1 MAFYLMTF
9 NPKKWLGTRE
19 DFLDELNSFKEGNS
33 LIISWSIQAFKDA
46 GPNDMCFFLVQG
58 TNKRGIY
65 GRGVFTSE
73 AFVDEKWDGSG
84 KPEHYVN
91 VKVLNYEDYE
101 KPFIPIEELYSIA
114 PDYDWTPR
122 NSGRKMEMSIG
133 QAINQ
138 KMRMLGLI

>member
-1 MAFYLMTF
+1 
-9 NPKKWLGTRE
+9 
-19 DFLDELNSFKEGNS
+19 
-33 LIISWSIQAFKDA
+33 
-46 GPNDMCFFLVQG
+46 MCFFLVQG

-138 KMRMLGLI
+138 KMRMLGLILFCINRNIVYFSYILIKYDDNFSILLNSYILA